1 MAMSTS
7 ILAEVIAPVIGGLS
21 MNTSV
26 VTVREIVA
34 QKFDL
39 NVNELSH
46 ETSFI
51 QDLGANSLDKI
62 ELVMRLEEAFE
73 LEIKDA
79 ESEEIITVGD
89 AEAFVQRALSAKR

>member
-1 MAMSTS
+1 MS

-21 MNTSV
+21 MNTSG

-62 ELVMRLEEAFE
+62 ELVMRLEEAFG
-73 LEIKDA
+73 LDIKDA

-89 AEAFVQRALSAKR
+89 AEAIVQRALSAKR

>member
-1 MAMSTS
+1 MSMS

-21 MNTSV
+21 MNTSG

>member
-1 MAMSTS
+1 MSTS
-7 ILAEVIAPVIGGLS
+7 ILAEMIAPVIGGLS
-21 MNTSV
+21 MNTSG

>member
-1 MAMSTS
+1 MS

-21 MNTSV
+21 MNTSG

-46 ETSFI
+46 DTSFI

>member
-1 MAMSTS
+1 MS

-21 MNTSV
+21 MNTSG

-46 ETSFI
+46 ETFFI

>member
-1 MAMSTS
+1 MSTS

-21 MNTSV
+21 MNTSG

-89 AEAFVQRALSAKR
+89 AEAFVERALNAKR

>member
-1 MAMSTS
+1 MS

-21 MNTSV
+21 MNKSG

>member
-1 MAMSTS
+1 MS

-21 MNTSV
+21 MNTSG

-89 AEAFVQRALSAKR
+89 AEAIVQRALSAKR

>member
-1 MAMSTS
+1 MS

-21 MNTSV
+21 MNTSG

-89 AEAFVQRALSAKR
+89 AEAFVERALNATR